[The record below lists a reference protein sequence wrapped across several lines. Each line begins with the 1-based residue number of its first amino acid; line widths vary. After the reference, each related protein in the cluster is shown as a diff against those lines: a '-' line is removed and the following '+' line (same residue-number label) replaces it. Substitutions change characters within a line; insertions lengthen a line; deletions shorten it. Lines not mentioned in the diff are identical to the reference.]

1 LLKSHHL
8 PGSYERRIN
17 SHLRLKLEAY
27 CQWLYDLPVENSD
40 SSSYATISAGL
51 EFNYV
56 DLINEG
62 KGQNCGVELTW
73 GIFCTR
79 AFYYMLNA
87 TASKSIYTA
96 LDEVE
101 RNTAFNGDYLLN
113 ILVGKEFSTR
123 DKKTTKHSPPGPG

>member
-62 KGQNCGVELTW
+62 KGQNCGVELTL
-73 GIFCTR
+73 GHFLYKG
-79 AFYYMLNA
+79 F
-87 TASKSIYTA
+87 
-96 LDEVE
+96 
-101 RNTAFNGDYLLN
+101 LLYA
-113 ILVGKEFSTR
+113 EC
-123 DKKTTKHSPPGPG
+123 HSL